1 MAGEIQVNSV
11 TALTES
17 GSNIV
22 LNNVDT
28 ATNRTNLGLGTM
40 ATQAADSVSISGG
53 NITGG
58 TIGSSVVFPA
68 GHPIL
73 LSSSENTSA
82 VASVEFNNT
91 VITSTYKH
99 YILRI
104 HKIIP
109 ATDTVNLN
117 LAFSTDNGS
126 TFRNVATG
134 RIFSQIGAGPGTGHE
149 HTADTANGLFLGTD
163 LGNDADLGQ
172 SAEISI
178 FGSQDTNYNYFDVKA
193 WIAGKHN
200 QQHYAWWTSGYVNHA
215 KTAINFLKLSFS
227 SGNIAKHNLSLYGI
241 K

>member
-1 MAGEIQVNSV
+1 MAGEIQIDSV
-11 TALTES
+11 TALTAS

-28 ATNRTNLGLGTM
+28 ATNRTNLGLGSI
-40 ATQAADSVSISGG
+40 ATQAANSVSISGG

-58 TIGSSVVFPA
+58 TIGSGVVFPA
-68 GHPIL
+68 GHLIL

-109 ATDTVNLN
+109 ATDSVSLN
-117 LAFSTDNGS
+117 LGFSTNNGS
-126 TFRNVATG
+126 SFRNVATG
-134 RIFSQIGAGPGTGHE
+134 KVYSQVGASGTGPE
-149 HTADTANGLFLGTD
+149 STSETTAGLSLGNN
-163 LGNDADLGQ
+163 LGNDADVGQ

-178 FGSQDTNYNYFDVKA
+178 FGSQDTNYNYFDVKG
-193 WIAGKHN
+193 WISGKHISA
-200 QQHYAWWTSGYVNHA
+200 HYGWWTTGYVNHA
-215 KTAINFLKLSFS
+215 KTAINFLKLSYS

>member
-1 MAGEIQVNSV
+1 M
-11 TALTES
+11 S
-17 GSNIV
+17 GYIGSKRSSS
-22 LNNVDT
+22 L
-28 ATNRTNLGLGTM
+28 
-40 ATQAADSVSISGG
+40 VSFDE
-53 NITGG
+53 G
-58 TIGSSVVFPA
+58 TIGSGVVFPA

-82 VASVEFNNT
+82 VASVEFDNT

-109 ATDTVNLN
+109 ATDIVYLN

-126 TFRNVATG
+126 SFRNVATG
-134 RIFSQIGAGPGTGHE
+134 KVYSQVGASSTGAE
-149 HTADTANGLFLGTD
+149 STAETTDGLSLGTS
-163 LGNDADLGQ
+163 LGNDADIGQ

-178 FGSQDTNYNYFDVKA
+178 FGSQDTNYNYFDVKG
-193 WIAGKHN
+193 WFSGKHN
-200 QQHYAWWTSGYVNHA
+200 AAHYAWWTSAYVNHA

>member
-1 MAGEIQVNSV
+1 M
-11 TALTES
+11 S
-17 GSNIV
+17 GYIGSKRSSS
-22 LNNVDT
+22 L
-28 ATNRTNLGLGTM
+28 
-40 ATQAADSVSISGG
+40 VSFDE
-53 NITGG
+53 G
-58 TIGSSVVFPA
+58 TIGSGVVFPA

-109 ATDTVNLN
+109 ATNSVSLN

-126 TFRNVATG
+126 SFRNVTTG
-134 RIFSQIGAGPGTGHE
+134 ILYAEIGGSGTGTLFT
-149 HTADTANGLFLGTD
+149 TATTAGLSLGSGI
-163 LGNDADLGQ
+163 GNAADIGQ
-172 SAEISI
+172 SVELSIS
-178 FGSQDTNYNYFDVKA
+178 GSQDTNYNYSNVTG
-193 WIAGKHN
+193 WISGKHDTSD
-200 QQHYAWWTSGYVNHA
+200 YVWYTSGYVNHA

>member
-1 MAGEIQVNSV
+1 MAGEIQLNGTSF
-11 TALTES
+11 ASES
-17 GSNIV
+17 GGTITV
-22 LNNVDT
+22 NN
-28 ATNRTNLGLGTM
+28 
-40 ATQAADSVSISGG
+40 
-53 NITGG
+53 G
-58 TIGSSVVFPA
+58 TIGSGVVFPA

-109 ATDTVNLN
+109 ATNSVSLN

-126 TFRNVATG
+126 SFRNVTTG
-134 RIFSQIGAGPGTGHE
+134 ILYAEIGGSGTGTLFT
-149 HTADTANGLFLGTD
+149 TATTAGLSLGSGI
-163 LGNDADLGQ
+163 GNAADIGQ
-172 SAEISI
+172 SVELSIS
-178 FGSQDTNYNYFDVKA
+178 GSQDTNYNYSNVTG
-193 WIAGKHN
+193 WISGKHDTSD
-200 QQHYAWWTSGYVNHA
+200 YVWYTSGYVNHA